1 MTRSSRIALLLLP
14 LAAVALTLTAC
25 QPSTPGDDSPGG
37 ESPKP
42 TESVVPTDAPSGPAF
57 SLPADCTAIASA
69 STLNTVFS
77 SVEAVDP
84 NDLTRP
90 APASATK
97 QLTCSWFAGDVTGG
111 DVIYYATT
119 AAAAQAQ
126 LPVVEADGYTC
137 AEAFEGTRCDKST
150 TNSEFGTEST
160 ETIFTRDDTWIY
172 IGMSNLDASPLLPDI
187 VATAWAA

>member
-14 LAAVALTLTAC
+14 VAAAALVLAGCGPTTP
-25 QPSTPGDDSPGG
+25 PSGDGGDSSAP
-37 ESPKP
+37 SPSVEP
-42 TESVVPTDAPSGPAF
+42 TEEPAGPVFA
-57 SLPADCTAIASA
+57 LPADCGAIASE
-69 STLNTVFS
+69 STLNTVFGT
-77 SVEAVDP
+77 VDAVDP

-119 AAAAQAQ
+119 AAAAEAQ

-137 AEAFEGTRCDKST
+137 AAAFEGTRCDKST
-150 TNSEFGTEST
+150 SNTEFGTEST

-172 IGMSNLDASPLLPDI
+172 IGISNLDASPLLPDI